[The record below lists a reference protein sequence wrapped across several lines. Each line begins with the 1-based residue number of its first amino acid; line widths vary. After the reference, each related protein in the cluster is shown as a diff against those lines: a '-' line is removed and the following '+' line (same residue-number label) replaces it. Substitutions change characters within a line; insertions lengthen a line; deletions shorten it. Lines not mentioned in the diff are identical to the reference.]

1 VSFIGML
8 EQFSLSTIL
17 LKIEGEAKN
26 GVLIIKQE
34 AQWVELSFHQG
45 QLMCIGPVRSN
56 KTLGDRLFQA
66 GIISQRALQEISS
79 TLGASLQNE
88 TRTVISLID
97 LGYLNQDSL
106 YIWATQ
112 EATRVLQVLL
122 SWATG
127 EIYFEE
133 GLQSPPDRLLIALTV
148 SSLVPLLT
156 LVTHSQTANVS
167 ATSVEEYQQKQSKF
181 RADSTRTPHALTL
194 HDPSQFYGASATSST
209 SNSMDLSEGYAT
221 DVVRNTDALTSHA
234 APMSMPKRL
243 TEPLT
248 PRRINTAFMLPQ
260 MVLNPTDLSGLRDRN
275 LRVQLTPE
283 QWRVFTVADGKTT
296 LQMACQQLVMS
307 RELVCQVAGEL
318 VALSLV
324 TVSLPDSGLMHD
336 LKPFPP
342 DLSHTGFSNGHIA
355 QAQVSGDY
363 FSLPPIETHSQWGNG
378 GTGATFVLGNGWVVA
393 SSSSQPLQASE
404 LYNGSGMQY
413 AEASGIR

>member
-1 VSFIGML
+1 MSFVGIL

-34 AQWVELSFHQG
+34 AQWVELSFRQG

-56 KTLGDRLFQA
+56 KTLADRLFQA
-66 GIISQRALQEISS
+66 GVISQKALREVSS

-88 TRTVISLID
+88 TRTVITLID

-106 YIWATQ
+106 YVWAAQ
-112 EATRVLQVLL
+112 EASKVLQVLL
-122 SWATG
+122 SWTTG

-133 GLQSPPDRLLIALTV
+133 DLQPPPDRLLIALTV
-148 SSLVPLLT
+148 SSLVSLQSLATP
-156 LVTHSQTANVS
+156 SQSANASVS
-167 ATSVEEYQQKQSKF
+167 SSMHLQEQSKF
-181 RADSTRTPHALTL
+181 RAASSPIPDALTL
-194 HDPSQFYGASATSST
+194 HDPSQFYDASITSSI
-209 SNSMDLSEGYAT
+209 SNSMNFSEGYVT
-221 DVVRNTDALTSHA
+221 DAVRNTDALTSPA
-234 APMSMPKRL
+234 APISMPKRL

-248 PRRINTAFMLPQ
+248 PKRINTAFMQPQ

-283 QWRVFTVADGKTT
+283 QWRLFTVADGKTS

-324 TVSLPDSGLMHD
+324 TVSLPVSGLTHD
-336 LKPFPP
+336 STPFPL
-342 DLSHTGFSNGHIA
+342 DLTNAGFSSSYV
-355 QAQVSGDY
+355 AQVHGNNDF
-363 FSLPPIETHSQWGNG
+363 FSPPPIETHSQWGNG

-393 SSSSQPLQASE
+393 SSPSQPLQSSE
-404 LYNGSGMQY
+404 LYNAGGIEY

>member
-1 VSFIGML
+1 VSFIGTL

-34 AQWVELSFHQG
+34 AQWVELSFRQG

-56 KTLGDRLFQA
+56 KTLGDRLLQA

-79 TLGASLQNE
+79 TAGTSLQNE

-122 SWATG
+122 SWTTG

-148 SSLVPLLT
+148 SSLVPLQT
-156 LVTHSQTANVS
+156 LVTHSQSANIDAS
-167 ATSVEEYQQKQSKF
+167 SVYQQNQSKF
-181 RADSTRTPHALTL
+181 RADSARIPDALTL
-194 HDPSQFYGASATSST
+194 YDPSQFYGASAHSSP
-209 SNSMDLSEGYAT
+209 SNSMDFSEGYAT
-221 DVVRNTDALTSHA
+221 DAVRNTDALTYQA
-234 APMSMPKRL
+234 TPMSMPKRL

-248 PRRINTAFMLPQ
+248 PRRINTAFMQPQ
-260 MVLNPTDLSGLRDRN
+260 MVLNPTDLSVLRDRN

-283 QWRVFTVADGKTT
+283 QWRVFTIADGKTT

-324 TVSLPDSGLMHD
+324 TISLPDSGLLHG

-342 DLSHTGFSNGHIA
+342 DLSHIAKA
-355 QAQVSGDY
+355 QASGDY

-393 SSSSQPLQASE
+393 SSSPQPLQASD

-413 AEASGIR
+413 AEANGIR